1 MTIYREA
8 SLSSIVGK
16 GLISKESRQAAINQK
31 LGEIF
36 YFRLPVAKRMLPNPI
51 AIQ

>member
-1 MTIYREA
+1 MTIYKEA

-36 YFRLPVAKRMLPNPI
+36 YIRGPPPKETR
-51 AIQ
+51 